1 MEKWEISRE
10 VQYFKNRLDI
20 REDVI
25 ELDQKI
31 ERIALLEAKMAEPGF
46 WDDAAKASGIIQ
58 ECNNLKTRWNP
69 SGKSISH
76 TKNYT

>member
-20 REDVI
+20 LEDVI

-46 WDDAAKASGIIQ
+46 WDEIGRA
-58 ECNNLKTRWNP
+58 
-69 SGKSISH
+69 H
-76 TKNYT
+76 V